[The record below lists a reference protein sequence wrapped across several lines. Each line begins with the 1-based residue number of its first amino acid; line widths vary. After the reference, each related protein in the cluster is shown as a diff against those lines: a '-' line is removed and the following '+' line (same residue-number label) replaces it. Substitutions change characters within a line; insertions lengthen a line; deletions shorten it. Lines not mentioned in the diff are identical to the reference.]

1 MCVRESETDKGC
13 VRERVGTRRCVWG
26 RGGGGREREIGG
38 VCECARA
45 PLDHQE
51 GEKAV

>member
-1 MCVRESETDKGC
+1 MCEREGRHTEVC
-13 VRERVGTRRCVWG
+13 VGAG
-26 RGGGGREREIGG
+26 GGGGREREIGG